1 MDGFVSS
8 LCSLSLSV
16 WCVCVTEGRGAGAG
30 VLRKR
35 EKRKFDWA
43 NVELGSIE
51 RGENG
56 S

>member
-1 MDGFVSS
+1 MDGFVSL
-8 LCSLSLSV
+8 LCALSLSV
-16 WCVCVTEGRGAGAG
+16 WFVCVTEGRGAGAG

-35 EKRKFDWA
+35 EKRKFYWA
-43 NVELGSIE
+43 NVELGSFE